1 MPFEAGHNIPG
12 GRTKGSTNEKVNKVR
27 EAITA
32 ITEGGIESFNE
43 CMDEVR
49 ITNPAKYLELYL
61 KLLEY
66 SMPKLRSVDSNIGIN
81 EESIG
86 GIKIE
91 VVNKNNESRISNSSI

>member
-1 MPFEAGHNIPG
+1 MPFESGHSIPG

-49 ITNPAKYLELYL
+49 TTNPAKFLEVYL

-66 SMPKLRSVDSNIGIN
+66 SMPKLRSVDTNIGIN
-81 EESIG
+81 EESVG

-91 VVNKNNESRISNSSI
+91 VINKNNESRTNNSSI